1 MARQRLTSQALP
13 GIMLVIVILWA
24 LTAVIFLTGILA
36 AANRIESRVGQINT
50 SLTPINSK
58 LNTVP
63 ILTKVSDTANQIRD
77 AASNLSPTIGR
88 IADSASSIDAS
99 LKQVG
104 DTVGPI
110 NKSAKA
116 INASVL
122 TIGKS
127 VGTIGPG
134 LANVRGLTGTIN
146 ASVHSIDGELSGTL
160 NNVYDIRGRVALV
173 TGQADDIFRSA
184 RQING
189 DTNSISAI
197 VGVAGISRTVNGNAF
212 AIERSPLLLRLGNA
226 GVMKEMAAASAR
238 QDPAAAQAGIPALD
252 LLPQI
257 SALGLPEL
265 PALPVGPVPS
275 MLTSLLQQLPV
286 LGDTGDL
293 LSGVVAPK

>member
-1 MARQRLTSQALP
+1 
-13 GIMLVIVILWA
+13 MLVIVILWA
-24 LTAVIFLTGILA
+24 LIAVIFLTGTLA

-63 ILTKVSDTANQIRD
+63 VLAKVSDSANQIRD
-77 AASNLSPTIGR
+77 AAANLSPTIGR
-88 IADSASSIDAS
+88 IADSASGIDTS
-99 LKQVG
+99 LKQVN
-104 DTVGPI
+104 DAVGPI

-116 INASVL
+116 INASVQQ
-122 TIGKS
+122 IGQS

-146 ASVHSIDGELSGTL
+146 ASVHSIDGELAGTL
-160 NNVYDIRGRVALV
+160 NNVYDIKGRAVLINDE
-173 TGQADDIFRSA
+173 ADDVIRSV
-184 RQING
+184 RGIKG
-189 DTNSISAI
+189 DTASISAI
-197 VGVAGISRTVNGNAF
+197 VGVAGIPRTINGNAF
-212 AIERSPLLLRLGNA
+212 GIETSPILLRLGNA
-226 GVMKEMAAASAR
+226 GVFREMAAASAR
-238 QDPAAAQAGIPALD
+238 QDPTSAQAILPTLD

-265 PALPVGPVPS
+265 PALTGGPLPS

>member
-1 MARQRLTSQALP
+1 
-13 GIMLVIVILWA
+13 MLVIVILWA
-24 LTAVIFLTGILA
+24 LVAVIFLTGILA
-36 AANRIESRVGQINT
+36 AANRIESRVGQINS
-50 SLTPINSK
+50 SLTPINNK

-63 ILTKVSDTANQIRD
+63 ILTNVSNTANQIRE
-77 AASNLSPTIGR
+77 AAANLSPTIGR

-122 TIGKS
+122 QINQS

-134 LANVRGLTGTIN
+134 LANVLGLTGTIN
-146 ASVHSIDGELSGTL
+146 ASVHSIDGELAGTL

-173 TGQADDIFRSA
+173 TGQADDILRTA
-184 RQING
+184 RHIHG
-189 DTNSISAI
+189 DSSSISAI
-197 VGVAGISRTVNGNAF
+197 VGVAGIPRTVNGNAHG
-212 AIERSPLLLRLGNA
+212 IESSPLLLRSANA
-226 GVMKEMAAASAR
+226 GVLREMAAASAR
-238 QDPAAAQAGIPALD
+238 QDPASGQAILPSLD

-265 PALPVGPVPS
+265 PALPAGPLPS
-275 MLTSLLQQLPV
+275 MLTSLLNQLPV
-286 LGDTGDL
+286 VGDTGDL
-293 LSGVVAPK
+293 LSQVVPPK

>member
-36 AANRIESRVGQINT
+36 AANRIESRVGQINS

-110 NKSAKA
+110 NKSAKQINVSVLA
-116 INASVL
+116 INKA
-122 TIGKS
+122 

-173 TGQADDIFRSA
+173 TGQADDILRTA
-184 RQING
+184 RQIHG
-189 DTNSISAI
+189 DTSSISSI
-197 VGVAGISRTVNGNAF
+197 VGVSGIPRTVNGNAH
-212 AIERSPLLLRLGNA
+212 AIETTPILLRSANA
-226 GVMKEMAAASAR
+226 GVLREMAAASAR
-238 QDPAAAQAGIPALD
+238 QDPAAGQAILPNLD

-265 PALPVGPVPS
+265 PALATGPVPS
-275 MLTSLLQQLPV
+275 MLTSLLNQLPV

-293 LSGVVAPK
+293 LSQVVAPK

>member
-1 MARQRLTSQALP
+1 
-13 GIMLVIVILWA
+13 MLVIVILWA
-24 LTAVIFLTGILA
+24 LVAVIFLTGILA
-36 AANRIESRVGQINT
+36 AANRIESRVGQINS
-50 SLTPINSK
+50 SLTPINNK

-63 ILTKVSDTANQIRD
+63 ILTNVSNTANQIRE

-122 TIGKS
+122 QINQS

-134 LANVRGLTGTIN
+134 LANVLGLTGTIN
-146 ASVHSIDGELSGTL
+146 ASVHSIDGELAGTL

-173 TGQADDIFRSA
+173 TGQADDILRTA
-184 RQING
+184 RQIHG
-189 DTNSISAI
+189 DTSSISAI
-197 VGVAGISRTVNGNAF
+197 VGVAGIPRTVNGNAHG
-212 AIERSPLLLRLGNA
+212 IESSPLLLRSANA
-226 GVMKEMAAASAR
+226 GVLREMAAASAR
-238 QDPAAAQAGIPALD
+238 QDPASGQAILPSLD

-265 PALPVGPVPS
+265 PALPAGPLPS
-275 MLTSLLQQLPV
+275 MLTSLLNQLPV
-286 LGDTGDL
+286 VGDTGDL
-293 LSGVVAPK
+293 LSQVVPPK

>member
-24 LTAVIFLTGILA
+24 LVAVIFLTGILA
-36 AANRIESRVGQINT
+36 AANRIESRVGQINS
-50 SLTPINSK
+50 SLTPINNK

-63 ILTKVSDTANQIRD
+63 ILTNVSNTANQIRE

-122 TIGKS
+122 QINQS

-134 LANVRGLTGTIN
+134 LANVLGLTGTIN
-146 ASVHSIDGELSGTL
+146 ASVHSIDGELAGTL

-173 TGQADDIFRSA
+173 TGQADDILRTA
-184 RQING
+184 RHIHG
-189 DTNSISAI
+189 DSSSISAI
-197 VGVAGISRTVNGNAF
+197 VGVAGIPRTVNGNAHG
-212 AIERSPLLLRLGNA
+212 IESSPLLLRSANA
-226 GVMKEMAAASAR
+226 GVLREMAAASAR
-238 QDPAAAQAGIPALD
+238 QDPASGQAILPSLD

-265 PALPVGPVPS
+265 PALPAGPLPS
-275 MLTSLLQQLPV
+275 MLTSLLNQLPV
-286 LGDTGDL
+286 VGDTGDL
-293 LSGVVAPK
+293 LSQVVPPK

>member
-1 MARQRLTSQALP
+1 MARTRLTSQALP

-63 ILTKVSDTANQIRD
+63 VLTKVSDTANQIRD

-110 NKSAKA
+110 NKSARA

-122 TIGKS
+122 QIGQS

-146 ASVHSIDGELSGTL
+146 ASVHSIDGELAGTL

-173 TGQADDIFRSA
+173 TGQADDITRSA
-184 RQING
+184 RGIKG
-189 DTNSISAI
+189 DLASISAV
-197 VGVAGISRTVNGNAF
+197 VGVAGIPRTVNGNAF
-212 AIERSPLLLRLGNA
+212 AIETTPILLRSANA
-226 GVMKEMAAASAR
+226 GVFREMAAASAR
-238 QDPAAAQAGIPALD
+238 QDPAAAQSILPTLD

-257 SALGLPEL
+257 SALGLPAL
-265 PALPVGPVPS
+265 PALPTGPMPS
-275 MLTSLLQQLPV
+275 MLASLLQQLPV
-286 LGDTGDL
+286 VGDTGDL
-293 LSGVVAPK
+293 LSQVVAPK